1 MTSSPRVLVVDDDPS
16 LRLTLA
22 ANLELAGFEVHE
34 AANATEA
41 LALVARHGFD
51 AILSDIR
58 MPGLDGV
65 ELFQRVRATNPD
77 LPVVLMTAF
86 TDEPQVRRALD
97 NGVFTILAKPF
108 DVEAALRTL
117 QRAARRP
124 VVIIVDDLESFATTM
139 AAALCQ
145 IGVRA
150 VAAFDVEAALHVI
163 ADGAVDVCITDL
175 AMPHEDGIELI
186 RRLRA
191 LDPTVAVIAVS
202 GAARSDELM
211 RRAVELGAIRCLR
224 KPIDPLALARSIANA
239 RGVG

>member
-1 MTSSPRVLVVDDDPS
+1 MTSSPCVLVVDDDPS

-34 AANATEA
+34 AANASEA
-41 LALVARHGFD
+41 LELVARKHFD

-65 ELFQRVRATNPD
+65 ELFQRVRAARPE

-117 QRAARRP
+117 HRAARRP
-124 VVIIVDDLESFATTM
+124 VVVIVDDLESFATTT
-139 AAALCQ
+139 AAALCD

-150 VAAFDVEAALHVI
+150 VATFDVPGALKVI
-163 ADGAVDVCITDL
+163 RDGAVDVCITDL
-175 AMPHEDGIELI
+175 VMPEVDGVELI
-186 RRLRA
+186 RQVRA
-191 LDPTVAVIAVS
+191 LDPTIAVIAVS

-224 KPIDPLALARSIANA
+224 KPIDPLALARTIASA